1 MSKEIYTRLAVYKG
15 VLTVEHT
22 VFESNDV
29 VVTPY
34 DNPGV
39 MGYVVKDVGHVG
51 VSQEAY
57 DFLKALRVGSDGL
70 GDIDIFKSGDVHVF
84 ATLGGAYNLYTK
96 DSETS
101 RDYVVPPITDFQV
114 IPNEV
119 PEGAKE
125 VIDSQQ

>member
-39 MGYVVKDVGHVG
+39 MGYVVKGLGHVG

-57 DFLKALRVGSDGL
+57 DFLKALRVGTDSL
-70 GDIDIFKSGDVHVF
+70 GEIDIFKSGDEHVF
-84 ATLGGAYNLYTK
+84 ATLGGAYGLVTK
-96 DSETS
+96 DAETS
-101 RDYVVPPITDFQV
+101 RDYVVPPITEFQV
-114 IPNEV
+114 IPNEA

-125 VIDSQQ
+125 VIDSKQ